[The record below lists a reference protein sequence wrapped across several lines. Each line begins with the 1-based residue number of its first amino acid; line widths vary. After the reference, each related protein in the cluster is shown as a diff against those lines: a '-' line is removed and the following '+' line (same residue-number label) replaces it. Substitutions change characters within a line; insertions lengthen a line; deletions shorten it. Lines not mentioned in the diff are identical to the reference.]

1 MDKLYLKNNYVIGE
15 IGGEKYEFSIY
26 YTRYHETATAITI
39 NDLFGLSLVIPVA
52 SVGTIYDEP
61 GTTAYTL
68 ATLLSFLRLNT
79 GFKSPPGGSGGVTD
93 GDKGDITVSGGGTV
107 WTIDNLAVDN
117 AKISDVDGS
126 KVTQSASYRLV
137 TDTEKST
144 WNGKLTPNAPI
155 TGATKTKI
163 TYDTNGLVTSGA
175 DATTADIS
183 DSLNKRYVTDSQ
195 LVVIGNTSGTNTG
208 DQTSIVGISGTKS
221 NFDTACTD
229 GNFLF
234 VGDVIG
240 LTDGNKGDIT
250 VSSSGTV
257 WNIDAATVGTTEL
270 SATGT
275 PSSTTFLRGDNTWS
289 TPTASDPAGWTTIVK
304 SANQDVTNSVVFQD
318 DTELQFSVVAGGYYM
333 VELDLCYSGNNTTG
347 DYQGRF
353 QLNGGTMQ
361 GQGQYVGMTAA
372 GAIQTVLILVSASAA
387 SSGFVFGVN
396 SANFDYLHSPRFQ
409 FAFSCTA
416 NATFKYQFC
425 NVSAAAGRTSRTNK
439 GSILKYKRIN

>member
-68 ATLLSFLRLNT
+68 ATLLTFLRANT

-107 WTIDNLAVDN
+107 WTIDNLAVNN

-183 DSLNKRYVTDSQ
+183 DSLNKRYVTDAQ

-240 LTDGNKGDIT
+240 LTDGDKGDIT

-257 WNIDAATVGTTEL
+257 WNIDASTIGPTEL

-275 PSSTTFLRGDNTWS
+275 PSATTFLRGDNTWA
-289 TPTASDPAGWTTIVK
+289 TPTSADPAGWTTIVK
-304 SANQDVTNSVVFQD
+304 SANQDTLSSTLSDVTDFS
-318 DTELQFSVVAGGYYM
+318 FSVVTGGIYM
-333 VELDLCYSGNNTTG
+333 
-347 DYQGRF
+347 
-353 QLNGGTMQ
+353 
-361 GQGQYVGMTAA
+361 
-372 GAIQTVLILVSASAA
+372 IQMESVYGCA
-387 SSGFVFGVN
+387 SSGIDIGYAFNVTSGNFTGKIQTQRIQTTTTALTLSEPNAVAT
-396 SANFDYLHSPRFQ
+396 SAVLLTSGRNNDIAIPHPFTITASI
-409 FAFSCTA
+409 SCSA
-416 NATFKYQFC
+416 NATFKIQHR
-425 NVSAAAGRTSRTNK
+425 AGTNNNFVRTYK
-439 GSILKYKRIN
+439 GSILRYKKIN